1 MSSPAEQPF
10 TLSAL
15 KTGSASTAEATEKL
29 RKSLLNHRSS
39 LDVLSGWLWQESRVL
54 IFYTGGTI
62 GMTMNARGKL
72 VPTPG
77 ELESRLRKYPHMHDE
92 EYANDRFS
100 MLQSPPLVLP
110 DCREKRRVVYWVHEY
125 SPLLDS
131 SNMTM
136 DDWIRIAQ
144 DIRITYE
151 DFDGFVV
158 LHGTDTLSYTAAALS
173 FMLENLGKPVVIT
186 GSQIPLFETRSDGRD
201 NFIGSV
207 IMAGC
212 YNIPEV
218 TVFFNNKL
226 YRGNRTTKV
235 SSGRLSAF
243 DSPNFPALATAGI
256 SINVEYRNIFRP
268 TTLSKFSVF
277 SQLDP
282 NVGLLRIFPSIS
294 TESVR
299 AFLSPVK
306 GAVLQT
312 YGAGNIP
319 SNRTDILEVLQA
331 AAARDV
337 LIINITQCMHGGVEP
352 IYETGEALEGAG
364 VLMGLDMTPEAAL
377 AKLSYVLAKDVDFA
391 TKKKMMQSNLR
402 GEMTIVTTSDGAA
415 NEDDTSVDDI
425 IAHIAQAL
433 ELASLED
440 QRHLQELLVPTLFMN
455 AVVNADLQ
463 RMDRLREHLEDV
475 NQRDAMGT
483 TFLHVA
489 ACEGALEV
497 VEWLLLNGAVVH
509 VRDAKGFTPLWAAV
523 SCDQTKVIDL
533 LVQTGA
539 HLMELP
545 TKVGE
550 ELVSAAAT
558 NNVKR
563 IKSFVRAGA
572 DVDQPDTLG
581 RTALHAACIT
591 GAKKVVR
598 TLLEFGASTTRTD
611 KTKMTAAMLA
621 TAAGHA
627 GIAALCEAQPQ

>member
-1 MSSPAEQPF
+1 
-10 TLSAL
+10 
-15 KTGSASTAEATEKL
+15 
-29 RKSLLNHRSS
+29 
-39 LDVLSGWLWQESRVL
+39 
-54 IFYTGGTI
+54 
-62 GMTMNARGKL
+62 
-72 VPTPG
+72 
-77 ELESRLRKYPHMHDE
+77 
-92 EYANDRFS
+92 
-100 MLQSPPLVLP
+100 
-110 DCREKRRVVYWVHEY
+110 
-125 SPLLDS
+125 
-131 SNMTM
+131 
-136 DDWIRIAQ
+136 
-144 DIRITYE
+144 
-151 DFDGFVV
+151 
-158 LHGTDTLSYTAAALS
+158 
-173 FMLENLGKPVVIT
+173 
-186 GSQIPLFETRSDGRD
+186 
-201 NFIGSV
+201 
-207 IMAGC
+207 
-212 YNIPEV
+212 
-218 TVFFNNKL
+218 
-226 YRGNRTTKV
+226 
-235 SSGRLSAF
+235 
-243 DSPNFPALATAGI
+243 
-256 SINVEYRNIFRP
+256 
-268 TTLSKFSVF
+268 
-277 SQLDP
+277 
-282 NVGLLRIFPSIS
+282 
-294 TESVR
+294 
-299 AFLSPVK
+299 
-306 GAVLQT
+306 
-312 YGAGNIP
+312 
-319 SNRTDILEVLQA
+319 
-331 AAARDV
+331 
-337 LIINITQCMHGGVEP
+337 
-352 IYETGEALEGAG
+352 
-364 VLMGLDMTPEAAL
+364 
-377 AKLSYVLAKDVDFA
+377 
-391 TKKKMMQSNLR
+391 
-402 GEMTIVTTSDGAA
+402 MTIVTTSDGAA

-523 SCDQTKVIDL
+523 SCDQTKVCSFPFDRRQVIDL